1 VLLELGKDGAV
12 LKLELDEG
20 PAEFEK
26 YFLLRGLGDN
36 LLEFL
41 LDLLAE
47 LVALGE
53 FAGVVVAAGEVAV
66 DDDLPEAVD
75 VLEDVLAELSG
86 GRGTSSMSTHLLRAS
101 ADRS

>member
-1 VLLELGKDGAV
+1 
-12 LKLELDEG
+12 
-20 PAEFEK
+20 
-26 YFLLRGLGDN
+26 
-36 LLEFL
+36 
-41 LDLLAE
+41 
-47 LVALGE
+47 
-53 FAGVVVAAGEVAV
+53 VVEAGEVAV